1 MIRLVTCDIDGTLLH
16 GEETSIDAETLE
28 EIRRLREKGILFCP
42 ASGRQY
48 HSLRRLFA
56 PVQDEIAYICEN
68 GSVVFGPGNPGP
80 VWGKVPLERN
90 LAVQL
95 CRDIM
100 AMPECEINASGE
112 NTCYVCTRDEEY
124 LHHMREDVGNITEV
138 VDDPD
143 DIPETIIKVSAFS
156 RRGTGAVTRTRRA
169 AAARGSPPPAALRR
183 LPGNRHRA
191 GPNRPAGAPGERC
204 AAGCGAGPG

>member
-42 ASGRQY
+42 ASGDQY

-100 AMPECEINASGE
+100 AMPECEIK
-112 NTCYVCTRDEEY
+112 RK
-124 LHHMREDVGNITEV
+124 R
-138 VDDPD
+138 
-143 DIPETIIKVSAFS
+143 
-156 RRGTGAVTRTRRA
+156 
-169 AAARGSPPPAALRR
+169 
-183 LPGNRHRA
+183 
-191 GPNRPAGAPGERC
+191 
-204 AAGCGAGPG
+204 